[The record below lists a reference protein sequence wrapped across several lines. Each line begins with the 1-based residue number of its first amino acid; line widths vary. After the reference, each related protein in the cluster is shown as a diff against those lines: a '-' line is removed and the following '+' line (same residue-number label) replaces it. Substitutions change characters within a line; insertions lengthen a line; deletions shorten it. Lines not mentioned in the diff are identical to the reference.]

1 MDVTVSVRA
10 KLMKWILA
18 CKDICLCSLLKTHN
32 YSFSRGIVKDE
43 RMRGGV
49 PCIVMGKAAVSP
61 LTLRMSEE
69 ELKPVPYKGWAV

>member
-18 CKDICLCSLLKTHN
+18 CKDIGAFSLLKTPH

-49 PCIVMGKAAVSP
+49 PCIVMRKAAVSP
-61 LTLRMSEE
+61 LTLGMIEE
-69 ELKPVPYKGWAV
+69 EPKPVPYKGWAA